1 MRQAYKK
8 LGQNEPVDQTD
19 FAKYLVNTYDYIDS
33 SKVAIWGW
41 VSATSDAVHAWAQF
55 CCKML
60 GDSFV

>member
-41 VSATSDAVHAWAQF
+41 VSAGSDAVHAWAQF